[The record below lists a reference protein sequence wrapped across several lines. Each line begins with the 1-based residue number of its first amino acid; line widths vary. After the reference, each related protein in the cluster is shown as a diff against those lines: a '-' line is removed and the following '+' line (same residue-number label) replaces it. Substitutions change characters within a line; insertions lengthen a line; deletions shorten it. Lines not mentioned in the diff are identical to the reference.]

1 MAKAGHGRAETGAG
15 DAFPTPL
22 SRTIRPL
29 GTGTMAVAEVGA
41 EDVSNLGAVPQ
52 DLSAEMLERTTRIER
67 TNTDNTAP
75 APLPP
80 LPAPVTG
87 VEPWLAPEQLNAGSV
102 PDLGALAGD
111 STSLSAVYHMT
122 DPGRV
127 SSGRISGRI
136 SEQVIMAALASGRV
150 GFLQTYPWLFS
161 LLLGATCLTVG
172 MVLGALIFGNF

>member
-22 SRTIRPL
+22 SRTARPL
-29 GTGTMAVAEVGA
+29 GTGTMAVAEVGD
-41 EDVSNLGAVPQ
+41 EDSANLGAVPQ

-111 STSLSAVYHMT
+111 STSLSAVYQIT
-122 DPGRV
+122 DPSRI
-127 SSGRISGRI
+127 SGRISGRI

-150 GFLQTYPWLFS
+150 GSFQTYPWLFS
-161 LLLGATCLTVG
+161 LLLGATCLAVG